1 MKRICLILLLSLAL
15 LLVACTEETTPATEN
30 PETTTPSTTDHQPMT
45 LPADQLIQQ
54 DEPMTLPSDQ
64 LIPEIDSTE
73 PPAEDSKPTDDPQP
87 IEPPAEDSKPTDDPQ
102 PIEPPAEDSKPTDNP
117 QPIEPPAEDSKPTD
131 DPQPIEPPADI
142 YVDYGLLTIE
152 NYDEYLSFLK
162 NTVLPTT
169 FVPYETVSVLGAFD
183 SFVCLSDAKVGNYSH
198 YIYNM
203 VDETGME
210 FILYVEYNRN
220 GPELTPLPIIDDID
234 PANMR
239 QTLSSQKGR
248 YLYEG
253 IEYTFISTGLMSI
266 TWEDQGHIFT
276 LFTDELASYPNA
288 DTLIA
293 KLLDLSQVHNAL
305 SAFALPA

>member
-73 PPAEDSKPTDDPQP
+73 PPAEDSKPTDD
-87 IEPPAEDSKPTDDPQ
+87 
-102 PIEPPAEDSKPTDNP
+102 P